1 MFNWVV
7 KVVPH
12 PPDTQEDLREEAI
25 TANGKT
31 LNRDK
36 FSSAKTGREEDQ
48 SSQTS
53 KDSVQS
59 GMLNWISNGFVS
71 ALPQPAGSPLLT
83 RANPDAKSLQDEGS
97 MDRAGVIGWISQGI
111 GKVVPQPDEKYIQ
124 DQTLESEVTEVYET
138 KELPDQEP
146 LAHIPVVELV
156 SEDESEV
163 EQAAQFPPNVMTWI
177 KSGFQNAI
185 PQHVTRPPNSSSS
198 TPRSSQ
204 CSNKVY
210 SPPPE
215 SITSVTE
222 IESKTSPSMVGW
234 IFQGLGLSMPQAVL
248 KNKEGCL
255 EDGKIVQ
262 NGSARSAPADL
273 VLQEIDSED
282 EAQEETCSATNSLPN
297 SQPQSQPQTPW
308 SPEQSLPLSVTT
320 PSQAHIELED
330 AETQTARWTPMIEN
344 IRREA
349 EDTAILIMEERWIQE
364 RLVMARMAE
373 EVARQTAEM
382 AVRELAQA
390 RFGIQTIAEEPEDID
405 QELQVLHEEESDIE
419 VIRNQIAECQVP
431 SVKEFL
437 PEGQEAEAVDTSF
450 TVQTPVEEFK
460 SSSPLLEEPGPESE
474 PEPEPEELQEKQEP
488 RDSSKEEEEEEPE
501 PITQQPQSIT
511 STSVSRTDSQV
522 ESTAP
527 EEESSVPSRCDVLKR
542 CFMRV
547 PYAPQALDNFNQFLK
562 DIDVT
567 LPKVPSMPNL
577 PPALS
582 QITQQLPSLPPQL
595 AQLPQQISQR
605 FSKITPQFPNQ
616 TLFSAPHFPS
626 FPVQLSSLP
635 HQLSNIPQQISN
647 LPQKVSS
654 LSQRLTSRPRFSI
667 LPQKVSN
674 IPQQLSSIPKK
685 ISDIPQKITSIPQKI
700 SNIPQCAQQCYSNI
714 QSRLNKLKPEQDAQ
728 GQPQKSRDLE
738 LDRLVHQSPLHSPRT
753 PSPSSP
759 SSVLDLPNVPS
770 YPRLPPITPSRQ
782 LSGVYNPAFH
792 IEDDPT
798 SARPSV
804 SSRLSVHPA
813 VNVEDVDSDRGK
825 GGRRSRPIPPI
836 INPQDPNL
844 KTLTV
849 PGARKANRTS
859 KRLYSQDDEEEE
871 ELETAVRA
879 WPSQSSISSA
889 DDGLNQRPSSS
900 ASQTSTVV
908 NERLQELVKLFK
920 ERTERVKEKLI
931 DPDNSDDETPPASP
945 AKQAPAPPPPPPE
958 PPSEQKSEQEV
969 PEASDEKEEEKTKV
983 LCCKVKPQSK
993 IGRLLQYRFPSSI
1006 DPFTNL
1012 IYVLWLFCVS
1022 LAFNWNAWMIPVR
1035 WAFPYQTPENIHVWL
1050 LIDYLCDSIYI
1061 LDILAF
1067 QPRLQFVR
1075 HGDLVTGKKEMRDN
1089 YIKAVRFKLDVVS
1102 LLPLEL
1108 LYFKTGINPLL
1119 RLPRIMKFMS
1129 FFEFNKRLE
1138 AILTNAYVY
1147 RVIRTTTYLLY
1158 AVHCNACLYYW
1169 GSSYQ
1174 GLGFSDWTYDGTGN
1188 SYFRCYYFAVKTLL
1202 TIGGLPGPTTLFEIV
1217 FQLINYFIGV
1227 FVFSIMIGQMRDV
1240 VGAATAAQTNYRA
1253 CVDNTVKYMA
1263 SYRIPKDVQNRV
1275 KTWYSYTWQS
1285 QGMLDEQE
1293 LLDQL
1298 PDKMRLDIAVDVSYN
1313 IISKV
1318 PLFQG
1323 CDRQMI
1329 FDMLKRLRSVVYLPG
1344 DYVCK
1349 KDEVGREMYI
1359 IKAGEVQVVG
1369 GPDGKTVFVTLKAGA
1384 VFGEVSL
1391 LAVGGVNRRT
1401 ANVVARGF
1409 ANLLIL
1415 TKRDLNEILVHYPES
1430 QKLLRKKAR
1439 KMVMKDKKPA
1449 EKKEE
1454 EKELIPIIPPR
1465 AETPKL
1471 LKAAL
1476 EMTEKTGMKGTW
1488 SKLKDRSNRSSVS
1501 LQHSISSS
1509 AAPNSPVHEVHS
1521 DQDADTLS
1529 QISDSSMQIPTTP
1542 TSAGDRNA
1550 FTEEGP
1556 AEEEIEKK

>member
-12 PPDTQEDLREEAI
+12 PPDTQNDLRDEAI

-31 LNRDK
+31 SNPDK
-36 FSSAKTGREEDQ
+36 FNSCKTGKEEDQ

-53 KDSVQS
+53 QGSVQN
-59 GMLNWISNGFVS
+59 GMLNWLSNGFAS
-71 ALPQPAGSPLLT
+71 ALPQPAGSPLLA
-83 RANPDAKSLQDEGS
+83 RANADAKSLQEEGS
-97 MDRAGVIGWISQGI
+97 ADRARVIGWISQGI
-111 GKVVPQPDEKYIQ
+111 GKVVPQPDEKYMEEE
-124 DQTLESEVTEVYET
+124 TCEVTEVYDI
-138 KELPDQEP
+138 KELPDSEP
-146 LAHIPVVELV
+146 LPHIPVVELV
-156 SEDESEV
+156 SEDEVSEV
-163 EQAAQFPPNVMTWI
+163 ENPGQFPPNVMSWI
-177 KSGFQNAI
+177 KNGFQNAM
-185 PQHVTRPPNSSSS
+185 PHHVTRPPNSNSS

-215 SITSVTE
+215 SVTSMTE
-222 IESKTSPSMVGW
+222 IDIKTPSMVGR
-234 IFQGLGLSMPQAVL
+234 IVQGLGLSMPQPVL
-248 KNKEGCL
+248 KNKEICL
-255 EDGKIVQ
+255 QEDGRIAQ
-262 NGSARSAPADL
+262 NGSARSDL
-273 VLQEIDSED
+273 ILEEVDSED
-282 EAQEETCSATNSLPN
+282 EAQAKETCPAANSPLY
-297 SQPQSQPQTPW
+297 SQHQSQPQTPW
-308 SPEQSLPLSVTT
+308 SPEQSLPLSITT
-320 PSQAHIELED
+320 PTQAQIELED
-330 AETQTARWTPMIEN
+330 AETQTARWTPMIDS

-349 EDTAILIMEERWIQE
+349 EDTAILIMEERLIQE
-364 RLVMARMAE
+364 RLAMARMAE

-382 AVRELAQA
+382 AVREFTQA
-390 RFGIQTIAEEPEDID
+390 RLGIQTIVEEPEDVD
-405 QELQVLHEEESDIE
+405 QELQVLQEEDSDIE
-419 VIRNQIAECQVP
+419 VIRNQITECRAP
-431 SVKEFL
+431 SVKEFV
-437 PEGQEAEAVDTSF
+437 PEVQEAEAVDTAF
-450 TVQTPVEEFK
+450 TVKTPVEEFK
-460 SSSPLLEEPGPESE
+460 SSSPLQEEPEPESE
-474 PEPEPEELQEKQEP
+474 PEPEKLH
-488 RDSSKEEEEEEPE
+488 EEEEEPGDSSE
-501 PITQQPQSIT
+501 AEEEPDPITQQPQSIK
-511 STSVSRTDSQV
+511 STSVSRTDSPV
-522 ESTAP
+522 ESAAT
-527 EEESSVPSRCDVLKR
+527 EEENSVPSRCDALKS
-542 CFMRV
+542 CFRRV
-547 PYAPQALDNFNQFLK
+547 PYAQQALDNFNQFLK

-567 LPKVPSMPNL
+567 LPKVPSVPNL

-595 AQLPQQISQR
+595 AQLPEQISQLPQRISQR

-616 TLFSAPHFPS
+616 TLFSAPQFPK
-626 FPVQLSSLP
+626 FPVQLSSFP
-635 HQLSNIPQQISN
+635 QQLSNIPQQISN
-647 LPQKVSS
+647 LPQK
-654 LSQRLTSRPRFSI
+654 LSNFPQRLTSIPRFSI
-667 LPQKVSN
+667 IPQQVSN
-674 IPQQLSSIPKK
+674 IPQQLSSIPQQL
-685 ISDIPQKITSIPQKI
+685 SSIPQKI
-700 SNIPQCAQQCYSNI
+700 SSIPQKISSIPQCAQRCYTNI

-728 GQPQKSRDLE
+728 GAAAED
-738 LDRLVHQSPLHSPRT
+738 SPRT

-759 SSVLDLPNVPS
+759 SSILDLPNVPS

-782 LSGVYNPAFH
+782 LSGVSNPAFH

-813 VNVEDVDSDRGK
+813 VNVEDVDSDRG
-825 GGRRSRPIPPI
+825 RSRPIPPI

-849 PGARKANRTS
+849 PGVRKANRTS
-859 KRLYSQDDEEEE
+859 VRRDRKPQTIWTKIKRLYSQDDEEEE
-871 ELETAVRA
+871 ELETTVRA

-889 DDGLNQRPSSS
+889 DDGLNQRPASS
-900 ASQTSTVV
+900 ASQTSTIV

-945 AKQAPAPPPPPPE
+945 AKQAPAPPPE
-958 PPSEQKSEQEV
+958 PPAEQKTEQEV
-969 PEASDEKEEEKTKV
+969 SEAPAEKEEEKTKL
-983 LCCKVKPQSK
+983 LCCKVKPQSR
-993 IGRLLQYRFPSSI
+993 IGRLLRYRFPTSI

-1012 IYVLWLFCVS
+1012 FYVLWLFCVS
-1022 LAFNWNAWMIPVR
+1022 LAFNWSAWMIPVR
-1035 WAFPYQTPENIHVWL
+1035 WAFPYQTPDNIHVWL
-1050 LIDYLCDSIYI
+1050 LIDYLCDAIYI
-1061 LDILAF
+1061 LDILVF
-1067 QPRLQFVR
+1067 QPRMQFVQ
-1075 HGDLVTGKKEMRDN
+1075 HGDIVSGAKEMRDN

-1119 RLPRIMKFMS
+1119 RLPRILKFMS

-1169 GSSYQ
+1169 GSSYE
-1174 GLGFSDWTYDGTGN
+1174 GLGFSDWAYDGTGN
-1188 SYFRCYYFAVKTLL
+1188 SYIRCYYFAVKTLL

-1415 TKRDLNEILVHYPES
+1415 TKKDLNEIMVHYPES
-1430 QKLLRKKAR
+1430 QKLLRRKAKK
-1439 KMVMKDKKPA
+1439 MLMKDKKPA
-1449 EKKEE
+1449 QKKEE
-1454 EKELIPIIPPR
+1454 EKEPIPIIPPR

-1476 EMTEKTGMKGTW
+1476 EMTEKSGMKGTW
-1488 SKLKDRSNRSSVS
+1488 SKLKDKTNRSSVS
-1501 LQHSISSS
+1501 LQRSISSS
-1509 AAPNSPVHEVHS
+1509 VAPNSPVHEPHS
-1521 DQDADTLS
+1521 EQDADTLS
-1529 QISDSSMQIPTTP
+1529 QISDSSIQIPTTP
-1542 TSAGDRNA
+1542 TGTGEGNVFA
-1550 FTEEGP
+1550 EEGP
-1556 AEEEIEKK
+1556 AEEETKSQK